1 MLPLGGVFNIIGA
14 PEMIQWVG
22 RAYTPMTWHDKR
34 GTRNGN
40 IAAGTWTRNDDVSP
54 IKHEHIPASYVS
66 LPAMVIV
73 GF

>member
-1 MLPLGGVFNIIGA
+1 MLPLGAVFNIIGA

-40 IAAGTWTRNDDVSP
+40 IAAGT
-54 IKHEHIPASYVS
+54 
-66 LPAMVIV
+66 
-73 GF
+73 